1 MNFIAIIGIVEK
13 LSKNIDDFK
22 LTIKV
27 EKPLLDFNDEEWYE
41 IVDVDFDKETL
52 VNEIKEV
59 SPGTIIG
66 VKGHIKNINQQ
77 MHLIAE
83 RIQVF

>member
-27 EKPLLDFNDEEWYE
+27 EKPLLDFNDEE
-41 IVDVDFDKETL
+41 
-52 VNEIKEV
+52 
-59 SPGTIIG
+59 
-66 VKGHIKNINQQ
+66 
-77 MHLIAE
+77 
-83 RIQVF
+83 